1 MKTVKTCLK
10 SFSLK
15 YPLEHLA
22 PLDQILFLDIE
33 TTGFSSASSYLYLIG
48 CTFRENDTWKTI
60 QWFAEKYEEEPVILT
75 AFFEFAAAYRYLLHF
90 NGTTFDIPFIQHK
103 CARHKLSFTFDKM
116 ESIDLYKKISP
127 CKYLLKLPNCKQKTL
142 EQFLEIPRDDI
153 YDGGDLIGLYHE
165 YVKAPS
171 SMTEKKILLHNQ
183 EDLQGMLEILP
194 VLSYYDLFTKDV
206 TARKVQAYYYRD
218 LSGQKRME
226 LLMTL
231 SLPVSLPKLVSISG
245 NGCYFMGE
253 SDSGSLKVP
262 VYEEEMKYFYSN
274 YKDYYYLPTEDVA
287 LHKSVA
293 SFVDSEHRIPATAAT
308 CYTRKQS
315 QYLPQWGLLREP
327 FFKRDYKSKEMFFEL
342 TDELKRDRAAF
353 TAYANHLLAMLATV
367 Y

>member
-206 TARKVQAYYYRD
+206 TARKVQANYYRD

-293 SFVDSEHRIPATAAT
+293 SFG
-308 CYTRKQS
+308 QS
-315 QYLPQWGLLREP
+315 FIMPRFCLNPLWL
-327 FFKRDYKSKEMFFEL
+327 
-342 TDELKRDRAAF
+342 
-353 TAYANHLLAMLATV
+353 
-367 Y
+367 